1 MSLYSQN
8 FYRLLYAWYDA
19 NHRVLPWRETDNPYY
34 IWLSEVILQQT
45 RVAQGMEYYDRFVRT
60 YPTIDL
66 LAAAD
71 EDEVLRL
78 WQGLGYYSRA
88 RNLHK
93 AAKMI
98 VESQTAALTDD
109 RASTADRRQQSPILF
124 PQTFAELRAL
134 PGVGEYTAGAI
145 ASFAY
150 DQPYPALDGNVYR
163 VLARLFDCEIPFD
176 TSSGKKHFHRLAE
189 ELLDREHPRQFN
201 SAIMEFGALHCLP
214 VSPDCANCPLQAYCH
229 AFAAGTAELLP
240 VRKPRPT
247 LRDRFFTYNI
257 YITPARTTLI
267 RQRTDKDI
275 WHHLYEFPLTEHPTE
290 AEWLNDTPHPSETQ
304 TAKQLPTIT
313 HILSHQRLHVHFY
326 LVATGELPDI
336 PGTIAVKWED
346 LDDYAL
352 SRLTLKALESIQI

>member
-8 FYRLLYAWYDA
+8 FYRLLYDWYDA

-45 RVAQGMEYYDRFVRT
+45 RVAQGMDYYDRFVRT

-109 RASTADRRQQSPILF
+109 RAPTADKRQQSPILF

-150 DQPYPALDGNVYR
+150 DMPYPALDGNVYR

-176 TSSGKKHFHRLAE
+176 TSSGKKHFHQLAE

-214 VSPDCANCPLQAYCH
+214 VSPDCANCPLQAYCR

>member
-8 FYRLLYAWYDA
+8 FYRLLYDWYDA

-45 RVAQGMEYYDRFVRT
+45 RVVQGMDYYDRFVRT

-98 VESQTAALTDD
+98 VERQTAALTDD
-109 RASTADRRQQSPILF
+109 RAPTADRRQQSPILF

-214 VSPDCANCPLQAYCH
+214 VSPDCANCPLQAYCR

-290 AEWLNDTPHPSETQ
+290 AEWLNDTPQPSETQ
-304 TAKQLPTIT
+304 TAKPLPTIT

-352 SRLTLKALESIQI
+352 SRLTLKALESVFR

>member
-45 RVAQGMEYYDRFVRT
+45 RVVQGMEYYHRFVST

-109 RASTADRRQQSPILF
+109 RAPTADKRQQSPILF

-189 ELLDREHPRQFN
+189 ELLDRDHPRQFN

-214 VSPDCANCPLQAYCH
+214 VSPDCANCPLQAYCR

-247 LRDRFFTYNI
+247 LRGRFFTYNI
-257 YITPARTTLI
+257 CITPARTTLI

-290 AEWLNDTPHPSETQ
+290 AEWQNDTPQPSETQ
-304 TAKQLPTIT
+304 TAKPLPTIT

-326 LVATGELPDI
+326 LVATGALPDI
-336 PGTIAVKWED
+336 PGTIAVRWED